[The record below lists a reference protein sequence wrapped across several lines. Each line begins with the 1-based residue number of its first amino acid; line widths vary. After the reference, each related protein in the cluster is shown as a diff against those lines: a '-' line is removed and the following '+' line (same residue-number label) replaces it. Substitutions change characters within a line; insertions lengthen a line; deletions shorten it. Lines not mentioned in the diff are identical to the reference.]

1 MSSQK
6 LPKHHRESLVSIATA
21 VHETVLSIAKVSL
34 LDSSRALGEVDLEDE
49 DSLVEY
55 AVRAEQAAQVLGYL
69 ANALN
74 AERDRVEA
82 AIQQR
87 GIGTPALAQKM
98 NSAALAS
105 AERARAQIMNELAIV
120 RESAAPI
127 MAAIERTLN
136 NGSDN

>member
-6 LPKHHRESLVSIATA
+6 LPKHHRDSLVSIANA
-21 VHETVLSIAKVSL
+21 AHETVLSIAKVSL
-34 LDSSRALGEVDLEDE
+34 LDSSQALGEVDLEDE

-55 AVRAEQAAQVLGYL
+55 AVRAERAAQVLGYL
-69 ANALN
+69 ANTLN

-87 GIGTPALAQKM
+87 GIGTPALARKM

-105 AERARAQIMNELAIV
+105 AERARAQIKSELAIV
-120 RESAAPI
+120 RENTAPI
-127 MAAIERTLN
+127 MAEIEWSLN
-136 NGSDN
+136 NGADN